1 MHTPK
6 NTRIAPSPTGL
17 FHIGTARTA
26 YHNYLASRATQGK
39 FILRIDDTDEARNTQ
54 ENVDLILKSMEWLKL
69 DYDALFYQSKRMP
82 LYKECLTILRT
93 NGFARTGDDGE
104 LRLRIQRDVMPADWE
119 DTIIGKLKIT
129 DQDWSAIE
137 NLVIARKDGSPVYQF
152 ATVVDDMAMGIT
164 DVIRGADHTTNTP
177 KQLAI
182 RLALQLCNA
191 LPSDVNMQVKHSHVG
206 LITLGNAKIS
216 KRKPEH
222 ASIASLQTYIDKGY
236 HPDALLNY
244 LLRLGWSPKEDNKEN
259 SILNRDR
266 AKELFLTAGNLKN
279 SAAKFDQPK
288 LDWFQKVYSR

>member
-1 MHTPK
+1 MK

-26 YHNYLASRATQGK
+26 YHNYLAARATQGK

-54 ENVDLILKSMEWLKL
+54 ENVDLILRSMEWLEL
-69 DYDALFYQSKRMP
+69 PYDELHYQSKRMS
-82 LYKECLTILRT
+82 LYQQCLQTLRDA
-93 NGFARTGDDGE
+93 GYARVGNDGE
-104 LRLRIQRDVMPADWE
+104 LRLSLPRHLMPTAWE
-119 DTIIGKLKIT
+119 DTIIGKITIT

-152 ATVVDDMAMGIT
+152 ATVVDDMDMGIT
-164 DVIRGADHTTNTP
+164 DVIRGADHTSNTP

-182 RLALQLCNA
+182 RLALQLSNA
-191 LPSDVNMQVKHSHVG
+191 IYSDVNMDVRHSHVG

-222 ASIASLQTYIDKGY
+222 AEIASLQTYINKGY

-266 AKELFLTAGNLKN
+266 ALNLFLTGGNLRN